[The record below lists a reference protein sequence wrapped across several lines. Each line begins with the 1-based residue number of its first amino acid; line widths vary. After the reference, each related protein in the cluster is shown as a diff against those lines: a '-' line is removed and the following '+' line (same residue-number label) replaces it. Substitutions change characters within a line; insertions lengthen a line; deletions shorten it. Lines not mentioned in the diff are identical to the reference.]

1 MITGIVLFYLIAMVL
16 IGFYLSRRIK
26 LASDFLIAGRKLGL
40 LLTTAT
46 LAAVQLGAGVVMG
59 GAEIGAQ
66 HGIWPGMW
74 YGIGCGGGLILAGLL
89 VAAKLRKKKG
99 YVPMDF
105 FAQRFGERKWVRL
118 WAWFSN
124 IPSLLGIFVAQIMAA
139 GTISAIFGLSYE
151 QGVIISG
158 VVIALYS
165 VMGGMWGV
173 VVTDLIQ
180 LGIIV
185 IGIPLVALIAF
196 AKMGDAGTVTLSH
209 LFSTPFIPK
218 GMLSRAIFLIIPF
231 LLSISV
237 SYDAYM
243 RYQSAKSEK
252 VAKWGCILGGI
263 IVIFISFFVGC
274 VGAVGRT
281 LFPLVE
287 SKAVFPHMITET
299 LPPVVAGIVVSAL
312 LAAAMSSANCLLISL
327 SGTFSRDLYN
337 KVFHPFAKLDDLKYA
352 KVISRAAIVGALTLG
367 ILVAFRAKGI
377 LSTMIIFNYPFMG
390 SMLVPLLGGVLW
402 KRATSKGAIAAMLTG
417 GIIGVSFFLAD
428 QMGYA
433 KGLFNID
440 LGLFIAYAASALIF
454 VAVSLFDNNQKF
466 LRMLHGSREAVFSKR
481 ANLAAGGNKRR
492 IKR

>member
-1 MITGIVLFYLIAMVL
+1 MIAGIVLFYLAAMVL
-16 IGFYLSRRIK
+16 VGFFLSRRIK
-26 LASDFLIAGRKLGL
+26 LASDFLVAGRKLGL
-40 LLTTAT
+40 LLTTTT
-46 LAAVQLGAGVVMG
+46 LAAVQLGAGVVIG
-59 GAEIGAQ
+59 GAEIGAEC
-66 HGIWPGMW
+66 GIWPGMW

-89 VAAKLRKKKG
+89 VAGKLRKKKG
-99 YVPMDF
+99 FVPLDF
-105 FAQRFGERKWVRL
+105 FAHRFGERKWVRL

-139 GTISAIFGLSYE
+139 GSISKIFGLSYE
-151 QGVIISG
+151 EGIIISG
-158 VVIALYS
+158 IVIALYS

-185 IGIPLVALIAF
+185 IGIPMVALIALV
-196 AKMGDAGTVTLSH
+196 KMGDAGTVTLSH

-231 LLSISV
+231 LLSISI

-263 IVIFISFFVGC
+263 IVIIISFCVGC
-274 VGAVGRT
+274 VGAVGKT

-287 SKAVFPHMITET
+287 DKAVFPHMITEA
-299 LPPVVAGIVVSAL
+299 LPPVLAGIVVSAL

-327 SGTFSRDLYN
+327 SATFSRDLYN
-337 KVFHPFAKLDDLKYA
+337 KVLHPSAKLDDLRHSKA
-352 KVISRAAIVGALTLG
+352 ISRAVIVGALTVG
-367 ILVAFRAKGI
+367 ILIAFRAKEI
-377 LSTMIIFNYPFMG
+377 LHTMIIFNYPFMG

-417 GIIGVSFFLAD
+417 GVIGVGSFLAD
-428 QMGYA
+428 QMDYFR
-433 KGLFNID
+433 GLFNVD
-440 LGLFIAYAASALIF
+440 LGLFIAYAASAIVF
-454 VAVSLFDNNQKF
+454 VAVSSAT
-466 LRMLHGSREAVFSKR
+466 RR
-481 ANLAAGGNKRR
+481 A
-492 IKR
+492 